1 MATTRSQS
9 APDLAD
15 SAGTAYPPIAK
26 MAARSCSP
34 AASSCFDRALRRT
47 REEQH
52 NVRYG
57 QIRNRTGGKL
67 THAVKAEQ
75 NDLRSRGRV
84 PPRQVV
90 AAEYRG
96 PIRPVFTLPDSS
108 AEDEVIH
115 VALPH
120 VAGKVNL
127 FGSDAE
133 VRQVVATRGEVLQ
146 RDGVGLDVGGDVAQC
161 GCGSVAELGHV

>member
-47 REEQH
+47 GEEQD

-57 QIRNRTGGKL
+57 QIRSRIGGKL

-75 NDLRSRGRV
+75 HDLRSRGRV
-84 PPRQVV
+84 PSRQVV
-90 AAEYRG
+90 AAEYRRL
-96 PIRPVFTLPDSS
+96 ICPVLTLPDSS
-108 AEDEVIH
+108 TEDEVVH
-115 VALPH
+115 VVLPY
-120 VAGKVNL
+120 VAGEVTL
-127 FGSDAE
+127 PGLDVE
-133 VRQVVATRGEVLQ
+133 VRQVVAVRGEDLQ
-146 RDGVGLDVGGDVAQC
+146 RDGA
-161 GCGSVAELGHV
+161 